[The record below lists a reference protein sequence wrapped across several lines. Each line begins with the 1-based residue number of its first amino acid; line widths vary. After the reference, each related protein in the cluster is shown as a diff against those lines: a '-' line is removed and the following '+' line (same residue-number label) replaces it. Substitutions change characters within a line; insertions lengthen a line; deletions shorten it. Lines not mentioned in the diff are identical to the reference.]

1 MAFFPAEALARLYS
15 VMGDLRQLMSLLAI
29 VTQALVLMA
38 IVMGVLLLFRFL
50 VPQLITLRA
59 LGAPR
64 LFIAAIAWG
73 FTATLVLTG
82 VLLGL
87 GAGYGL
93 SYGVSQWLAA
103 DTGVELTPTL
113 ASSEYLI
120 AASILATGWI
130 LALLPAYVVQRR
142 SLAISLAES

>member
-1 MAFFPAEALARLYS
+1 
-15 VMGDLRQLMSLLAI
+15 
-29 VTQALVLMA
+29 LVLA
-38 IVMGVLLLFRFL
+38 
-50 VPQLITLRA
+50 
-59 LGAPR
+59 
-64 LFIAAIAWG
+64 
-73 FTATLVLTG
+73 G